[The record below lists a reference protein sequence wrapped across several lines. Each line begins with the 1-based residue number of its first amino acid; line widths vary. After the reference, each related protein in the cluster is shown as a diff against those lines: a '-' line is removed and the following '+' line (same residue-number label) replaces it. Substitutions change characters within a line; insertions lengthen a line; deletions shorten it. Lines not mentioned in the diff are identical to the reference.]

1 LNLVLSFLPT
11 VLVLISQLCFQK
23 RAHAWSQHQ
32 LQKYYFFFL
41 IVFQL
46 LVVSMANSLFG
57 AVKDTISDPLSLVE
71 RLSQGMAQ
79 TTHFFLNIFASQ
91 WTVMG
96 MEHTRLVQLIKYH
109 LWRKMTSTPQEAIAG
124 SEPEDQDYYGMGA
137 RSARYTSLFVIALAF
152 SSLCPLICVMAF
164 VTFCIMR
171 LVVGYQVVYAENK
184 KPDLGGSFWVTSLKH
199 LQLGL
204 IIYICCMAGVL
215 AERSD
220 SAYPSYL
227 AGSALLYMLESM
239 YVFEGKF
246 YWEAISQEQVISSQE
261 DESLGDVF
269 RYRKA
274 TRDTYVQP
282 ELADDIN
289 LISERLKAMRQK
301 EAEEMKRRES
311 RILLEKEILDRDLE
325 RQKAAA
331 EEQGNKA
338 AAVASRLLL
347 PPRARA
353 KAAAASTT

>member
-1 LNLVLSFLPT
+1 
-11 VLVLISQLCFQK
+11 
-23 RAHAWSQHQ
+23 
-32 LQKYYFFFL
+32 
-41 IVFQL
+41 
-46 LVVSMANSLFG
+46 
-57 AVKDTISDPLSLVE
+57 
-71 RLSQGMAQ
+71 
-79 TTHFFLNIFASQ
+79 
-91 WTVMG
+91 
-96 MEHTRLVQLIKYH
+96 
-109 LWRKMTSTPQEAIAG
+109 
-124 SEPEDQDYYGMGA
+124 
-137 RSARYTSLFVIALAF
+137 
-152 SSLCPLICVMAF
+152 
-164 VTFCIMR
+164 
-171 LVVGYQVVYAENK
+171 
-184 KPDLGGSFWVTSLKH
+184 
-199 LQLGL
+199 L